1 MICNPEGNGSTGCE
15 GTEAV
20 GVYYLERTERHQF
33 NSGWIAVCSDC
44 AESVERYFRVEYFS
58 GKKTER
64 LTDNKDPRIR
74 AGPYVH
80 DWHKENLVTL
90 EVDGKLVDKLVCSK
104 CGAVGYFFMRGMA
117 PEFGCSVPSDP

>member
-20 GVYYLERTERHQF
+20 GVYYLERTGRNQF

-44 AESVERYFRVEYFS
+44 SESIERYFRVEYFS

-74 AGPYVH
+74 SGPYVH